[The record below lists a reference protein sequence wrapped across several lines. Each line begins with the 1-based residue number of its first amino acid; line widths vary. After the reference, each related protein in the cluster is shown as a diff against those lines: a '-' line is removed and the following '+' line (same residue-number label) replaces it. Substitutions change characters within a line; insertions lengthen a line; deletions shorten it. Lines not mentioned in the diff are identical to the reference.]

1 MPAVLQSP
9 CVGEVARD
17 ALVIDEGVP
26 LGEAWQRVH
35 RDPER
40 YGVVLRGRMPI
51 AVVTAGDLAE
61 RWPSGGPV
69 CSWARPVGSVLD
81 RPLGVEILDPA
92 DDVAHA
98 ARRVLASGLTAL
110 PVIPREKGGAWR
122 LLGLRGLLSTLL
134 DARTSSSPGP
144 ASIVGVGAARSAG
157 PTGSGSRDLGP

>member
-1 MPAVLQSP
+1 MTAVLGSP

-17 ALVIDEGVP
+17 AVVIDEGVS

-35 RDPER
+35 RDAER
-40 YGVVLRGRMPI
+40 CGIVVRGRLPI

-61 RWPSGGPV
+61 RWPGGGPL

-92 DDVAHA
+92 DDVEHA

-110 PVIPREKGGAWR
+110 PVSPSGTGGAWR
-122 LLGLRGLLSTLL
+122 LLGLRGLLSSLL
-134 DARTSSSPGP
+134 DTRTRP
-144 ASIVGVGAARSAG
+144 
-157 PTGSGSRDLGP
+157 